1 MNTIRL
7 ILGLMIGGI
16 EVAAGRRKG
25 AVSSYTRAKERTT
38 GPASRAG
45 RPLFGKNSALASWAQ
60 SGGFGVVAKI
70 QRRITAKEREAIHAG
85 LAQGK
90 SGAQLA
96 AALGRDASVVNR
108 EITRNGGRSSY
119 SGMDAQ
125 TRTCRR
131 PKCAARNKVADTPAL
146 RDEVLALF
154 ATGAT
159 PKQIAV
165 ALRRRHGLDL
175 TRRVSH
181 ETNLRLHLRP
191 LQRLG

>member
-7 ILGLMIGGI
+7 ILGLMIGRI

-25 AVSSYTRAKERTT
+25 AVSSYTQARERTT
-38 GPASRAG
+38 GPVVLSLGKTQRWRRGRRAEDLEWWQKYNGASPPRNA
-45 RPLFGKNSALASWAQ
+45 
-60 SGGFGVVAKI
+60 
-70 QRRITAKEREAIHAG
+70 RRFMPVWPK
-85 LAQGK
+85 AQGK

-108 EITRNGGRSSY
+108 EITRNGGRNSY

-125 TRTCRR
+125 TRACRR

-154 ATGAT
+154 VTGAK
-159 PKQIAV
+159 PKQIEV

-191 LQRLG
+191 LQRFG

>member
-1 MNTIRL
+1 M
-7 ILGLMIGGI
+7 
-16 EVAAGRRKG
+16 
-25 AVSSYTRAKERTT
+25 
-38 GPASRAG
+38 
-45 RPLFGKNSALASWAQ
+45 
-60 SGGFGVVAKI
+60 VAKI
-70 QRRITAKEREAIHAG
+70 QRRITAKERETIHAG

-90 SGAQLA
+90 SGSQLA

-108 EITRNGGRSSY
+108 EITRNGGHNSY

-125 TRTCRR
+125 TRACRR
-131 PKCAARNKVADTPAL
+131 PKCAVRNKVADTPAL

-159 PKQIAV
+159 PKQIEV

>member
-25 AVSSYTRAKERTT
+25 AVSSYIQARERTT
-38 GPASRAG
+38 GPAWRAG
-45 RPLFGKNSALASWAQ
+45 RPLSGKNSALASWAQ

-96 AALGRDASVVNR
+96 VGPSAPRATKSP
-108 EITRNGGRSSY
+108 TRPPC
-119 SGMDAQ
+119 A
-125 TRTCRR
+125 TRCW
-131 PKCAARNKVADTPAL
+131 PCLPPAL
-146 RDEVLALF
+146 R
-154 ATGAT
+154 
-159 PKQIAV
+159 PSQSK
-165 ALRRRHGLDL
+165 
-175 TRRVSH
+175 S
-181 ETNLRLHLRP
+181 P
-191 LQRLG
+191 

>member
-16 EVAAGRRKG
+16 EVAAGRRKE
-25 AVSSYTRAKERTT
+25 AVSSYTQARERTT
-38 GPASRAG
+38 GPPSRAG
-45 RPLFGKNSALASWAQ
+45 RPLSGKNSALASWAQ

-90 SGAQLA
+90 SGARLA

-108 EITRNGGRSSY
+108 EITRSSY

-125 TRTCRR
+125 TRACRR
-131 PKCAARNKVADTPAL
+131 PKRAVRNKVADTPAL

-159 PKQIAV
+159 PKQIEV

-191 LQRLG
+191 LQRRG

>member
-1 MNTIRL
+1 MPVWPR
-7 ILGLMIGGI
+7 
-16 EVAAGRRKG
+16 
-25 AVSSYTRAKERTT
+25 
-38 GPASRAG
+38 
-45 RPLFGKNSALASWAQ
+45 
-60 SGGFGVVAKI
+60 
-70 QRRITAKEREAIHAG
+70 
-85 LAQGK
+85 AQGK

-108 EITRNGGRSSY
+108 EITRNGGRNSY

-125 TRTCRR
+125 TRACRR

-146 RDEVLALF
+146 RDEVLTLF

-159 PKQIAV
+159 PQQIEV

-181 ETNLRLHLRP
+181 ETIYDFIYVHSKGSVKKELIAYLRRKKP
-191 LQRLG
+191 RRSPAPPRQGQALGPVVGRDQYRRATR

>member
-1 MNTIRL
+1 M
-7 ILGLMIGGI
+7 
-16 EVAAGRRKG
+16 
-25 AVSSYTRAKERTT
+25 SSYTQIREDD
-38 GPASRAG
+38 RAG
-45 RPLFGKNSALASWAQ
+45 RPLSLWEKLRA
-60 SGGFGVVAKI
+60 GVVGAERRIWSGDKI

-108 EITRNGGRSSY
+108 EITRNGGRNCY

-125 TRTCRR
+125 CRR

-146 RDEVLALF
+146 CDEVLTLF

-159 PKQIAV
+159 PKQIEV
-165 ALRRRHGLDL
+165 TLRRRHGLDL

>member
-1 MNTIRL
+1 M
-7 ILGLMIGGI
+7 
-16 EVAAGRRKG
+16 
-25 AVSSYTRAKERTT
+25 
-38 GPASRAG
+38 
-45 RPLFGKNSALASWAQ
+45 
-60 SGGFGVVAKI
+60 VAKI

-108 EITRNGGRSSY
+108 EITRNGGRNSY

-125 TRTCRR
+125 TRACRR
-131 PKCAARNKVADTPAL
+131 PKCAVRNKVADTPAL

-159 PKQIAV
+159 PKQIEV
-165 ALRRRHGLDL
+165 ALRQRHGLDL

-181 ETNLRLHLRP
+181 ETIYDFVYVHSKGSVKKELIAYLRRKKP
-191 LQRLG
+191 RRSPPPPRQGQALGPVAGRAQYRRATR

>member
-1 MNTIRL
+1 M
-7 ILGLMIGGI
+7 
-16 EVAAGRRKG
+16 
-25 AVSSYTRAKERTT
+25 
-38 GPASRAG
+38 
-45 RPLFGKNSALASWAQ
+45 
-60 SGGFGVVAKI
+60 VAKI

-125 TRTCRR
+125 TRACRR

-181 ETNLRLHLRP
+181 ETIYDFIYVHSKGSVKKELIAYLRRKKPRRQSRP
-191 LQRLG
+191 SRQGQALGPVAGRVQYRRATC